1 MAEGRKPKCFLAYSL
16 IHAPKPAVSSIIF
29 CFNLAFLL
37 LAKFTAISGD
47 IIQSNYTYL

>member
-1 MAEGRKPKCFLAYSL
+1 MAEGHKPKCFPAYSL
-16 IHAPKPAVSSIIF
+16 IYALKPSFSFIIF

-47 IIQSNYTYL
+47 IIQSYYTYL